1 MTEKRYYSVDYDE
14 EYYIFDSDVIQKGRV
29 EEEAEYSYDVFADS
43 MSGDEIVDL
52 LNEQD
57 ETIKKLKKENKRL
70 QIELNSQDDYIDYL
84 EKHNEK
90 LKERIAELASNDKV
104 IFVSL

>member
-1 MTEKRYYSVDYDE
+1 MSEDKRYIDNGYEAIEDQSFTDTETDKT
-14 EYYIFDSDVIQKGRV
+14 YYVNYF
-29 EEEAEYSYDVFADS
+29 
-43 MSGDEIVDL
+43 DEIVDL

-90 LKERIAELASNDKV
+90 LKERIVELASNDKV